1 MNYIKKKI
9 EKRGLI
15 KLKNNNL
22 YLFLNKYKLTIYYN
36 KIKLCIFYK
45 NNINFIKK
53 YLKECG
59 FN

>member
-1 MNYIKKKI
+1 MNYTKKKI

-22 YLFLNKYKLTIYYN
+22 YLFLNKYKLFVYYN
-36 KIKLCIFYK
+36 KINLHVDYK

-53 YLKECG
+53 YFKECG
-59 FN
+59 LN